1 MQQRSCAESTT
12 KRLPGAIEEIALWV
26 LRLEFVKPRGL
37 SLCVLLVLC
46 IRHAVAS
53 ISV

>member
-1 MQQRSCAESTT
+1 MHLRSWAESTT
-12 KRLPGAIEEIALWV
+12 KRIARAIGQIGLRV

-37 SLCVLLVLC
+37 SFCVLLVLC

>member
-1 MQQRSCAESTT
+1 MHLRSWSEAAT
-12 KRLPGAIEEIALWV
+12 KRLAGAIGEIGLRV
-26 LRLEFVKPRGL
+26 LRSEFVTPRGL